1 VSIKPIPF
9 NTEMVKAILDG
20 RKTQTRRVVKGI
32 EGLNVYRAEPAE
44 DAYETLHQWDF
55 FYGWSENGALY
66 DAIQSVKA
74 PYAPGDILWVREKWM
89 CIHGEYKYSAYSD
102 ASNSKAYEVRW
113 MDCDCKMPWRPS
125 IHMPKEAARIFL
137 RVKNLRVERLQ
148 DMSEDD
154 AFAEG
159 AGPFITCDHEHPLID
174 STGAYYDMCYND
186 TPCLH
191 CPIDRSYGELFGELV
206 YNPTVKKKDLPLY
219 GWDANPW
226 VWVIEFERCKKP
238 EGWPTCR

>member
-1 VSIKPIPF
+1 MNIKPIPF

-74 PYAPGDILWVREKWM
+74 RYAPGDILWVREKWM

-137 RVKNLRVERLQ
+137 RVKNLRVERLR
-148 DMSEDD
+148 DISVLD
-154 AFAEG
+154 AINEG
-159 AGPFITCDHEHPLID
+159 CCGTICDHA
-174 STGAYYDMCYND
+174 GANPEIGCTDCYNTGWLERPETEFALLWD
-186 TPCLH
+186 T
-191 CPIDRSYGELFGELV
+191 
-206 YNPTVKKKDLPLY
+206 TVKKDDLPVY

-226 VWVIEFERCKKP
+226 VWVIEFERCEKP
-238 EGWPTCR
+238 EGWCENE

>member
-1 VSIKPIPF
+1 
-9 NTEMVKAILDG
+9 
-20 RKTQTRRVVKGI
+20 
-32 EGLNVYRAEPAE
+32 
-44 DAYETLHQWDF
+44 
-55 FYGWSENGALY
+55 
-66 DAIQSVKA
+66 
-74 PYAPGDILWVREKWM
+74 
-89 CIHGEYKYSAYSD
+89 
-102 ASNSKAYEVRW
+102 
-113 MDCDCKMPWRPS
+113 
-125 IHMPKEAARIFL
+125 MPKEAARIFL
-137 RVKNLRVERLQ
+137 RVKSLRVERLQ
-148 DMSEDD
+148 DISEDD